1 MQGRLLAASL
11 AVIAFAAT
19 LAVTRW
25 QFHAQSQ
32 PQPQSQSQSQSL
44 HIPVAAVRSRA
55 VPQVVPHPVIRKQ
68 NDAPAAD
75 PDDEDVAPQPP
86 LPDSAALPS
95 YEEDQAAR
103 NADALRSQR
112 SR

>member
-32 PQPQSQSQSQSL
+32 PQPQSQSQSQ
-44 HIPVAAVRSRA
+44 
-55 VPQVVPHPVIRKQ
+55 
-68 NDAPAAD
+68 
-75 PDDEDVAPQPP
+75 
-86 LPDSAALPS
+86 
-95 YEEDQAAR
+95 
-103 NADALRSQR
+103 
-112 SR
+112 

>member
-32 PQPQSQSQSQSL
+32 PQPQSQSL

>member
-32 PQPQSQSQSQSL
+32 PQSL